1 MARLSSIR
9 ARATYANV
17 TATLALF
24 VALGGGSFAVALSGS
39 EKKVV
44 KKVAKKQADKRI
56 TARAPE
62 LSVAHAGSADAAA
75 SANSATNAG
84 QANTAGDAD
93 LLDGVDSTGFIGSG
107 AAAGGDLGGVYPN
120 PTIAED
126 AVTNAKIANNAVTG
140 LEISNGSIT
149 GSEFAG
155 EGQTP

>member
-1 MARLSSIR
+1 MARLSKVR

-17 TATLALF
+17 TASLALF

-44 KKVAKKQADKRI
+44 KKIAKKQSDKRI

-62 LSVAHAGSADAAA
+62 LSVAHADSADAAT

-84 QANTAGDAD
+84 HANTAGTAD

-107 AAAGGDLGGVYPN
+107 AAAGGDLAGV
-120 PTIAED
+120 
-126 AVTNAKIANNAVTG
+126 
-140 LEISNGSIT
+140 
-149 GSEFAG
+149 
-155 EGQTP
+155 